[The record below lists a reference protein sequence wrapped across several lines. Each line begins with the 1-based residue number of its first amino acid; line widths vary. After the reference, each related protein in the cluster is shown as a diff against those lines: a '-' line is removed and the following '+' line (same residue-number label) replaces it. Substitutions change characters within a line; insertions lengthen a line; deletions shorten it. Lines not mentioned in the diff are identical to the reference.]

1 MSKWRVTVNYWT
13 EEYEADDEGDA
24 LMQADS
30 DFSFM
35 NEARTEEICGED
47 EDGQ

>member
-1 MSKWRVTVNYWT
+1 MKYRVAVHYWT

-30 DFSFM
+30 DFDFM
-35 NEARTEEICGED
+35 SEARVEEIFSED
-47 EDGQ
+47 AEDQ